1 MYIPSDDMPV
11 GPQPDPD
18 PEPEI
23 VEDGDYLTD
32 DDILMSEI
40 YDYQAIIDNIDNNEL
55 NDGSLVR

>member
-40 YDYQAIIDNIDNNEL
+40 
-55 NDGSLVR
+55 